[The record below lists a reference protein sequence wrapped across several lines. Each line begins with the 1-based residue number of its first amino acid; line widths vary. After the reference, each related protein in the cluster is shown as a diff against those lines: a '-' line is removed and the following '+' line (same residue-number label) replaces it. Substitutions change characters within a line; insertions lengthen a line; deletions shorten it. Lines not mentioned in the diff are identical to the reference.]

1 MPDAPARPSQR
12 LRLQYF
18 DGRHA
23 SPQQAE
29 IWREGREL
37 LLLTGDG
44 RQQRYA
50 LRQVQWPERQRHGQR
65 QALLP
70 DGGVL
75 SCAEAADWDD
85 WAQAAGLRES
95 LAVHWAQSWRLTLS
109 AGLLLMGLLILL
121 WWQGLPLAARSI
133 TEFVPATLE
142 AQLGERTLQSLD
154 GLLLKPSAL
163 PAARQAAITQ
173 DFAGLMERARA
184 RGEPWP
190 EYQLVFRQAG
200 DKLGP
205 NALALPG
212 GTLVLTDA
220 LAELLADQP
229 DALVGVLAHE
239 LGHVRGRHGL
249 RMTVQAGLAS
259 ALGAL
264 MLGDFSGVLASAPAV
279 LSSQAYSRTL
289 EREADA
295 AALHLLRADGRK
307 PRAMLAFFDRI
318 AQQQQQQA
326 RKTGGPSPWAT
337 AIASHPDDA
346 ERRRFFGGE

>member
-1 MPDAPARPSQR
+1 MPDMPAAPRPR

-23 SPQQAE
+23 SAQQAE
-29 IWREGREL
+29 IWCEGREL
-37 LLLTGDG
+37 LLQTGDG

-65 QALLP
+65 QVLLP

-95 LAVHWAQSWRLTLS
+95 LAVHWAQSWRLTLT

-121 WWQGLPLAARSI
+121 WWQGLPLAARAIS
-133 TEFVPATLE
+133 ELVPAPLE

-173 DFAGLMERARA
+173 DFAGLVARARA

-229 DALVGVLAHE
+229 DALAGVLAHE

-259 ALGAL
+259 TLGAL

-279 LSSQAYSRTL
+279 LSSQAYSRAL

-318 AQQQQQQA
+318 AQQRQA
-326 RKTGGPSPWAT
+326 RKAAEPSGWAT

>member
-1 MPDAPARPSQR
+1 MPQSRAGPSPR
-12 LRLQYF
+12 LCLQYF

-23 SPQQAE
+23 RVQRAE
-29 IWREGREL
+29 IWREGQEL
-37 LLLTGDG
+37 LLQPELGAL
-44 RQQRYA
+44 QRHA
-50 LRQVQWPERQRHGQR
+50 LRRVQWPERQRHGQR

-75 SCAEAADWDD
+75 SCTEAADWDR
-85 WAQAAGLRES
+85 WARAAGLRES
-95 LAVHWAQSWRLTLS
+95 MAVHWAQSWRLTLT

-121 WWQGLPLAARSI
+121 WWQGLPLAARAI
-133 TEFVPATLE
+133 TELVPAPLE
-142 AQLGERTLQSLD
+142 AQLGERTLESLD

-163 PAARQAAITQ
+163 PATRRATITQ
-173 DFAGLMERARA
+173 DFAGLVARARA

-220 LAELLADQP
+220 LVELLADQP
-229 DALVGVLAHE
+229 DALAGVLAHE
-239 LGHVRGRHGL
+239 LGHVRGRHSL

-264 MLGDFSGVLASAPAV
+264 MLGDFSGVLASAPA
-279 LSSQAYSRTL
+279 LLRSQAYSREL
-289 EREADA
+289 EQEADA
-295 AALHLLRADGRK
+295 AALQLLRGDGRD
-307 PRAMLAFFDRI
+307 PRVMLVFFDRI
-318 AQQQQQQA
+318 ERQRPEQ
-326 RKTGGPSPWAT
+326 RSSVWAT
-337 AIASHPDDA
+337 AIASHPSG
-346 ERRRFFGGE
+346 EQRRRFFGGE